1 MSWLVECGFC
11 ATILESSFYVDP
23 LLCWEVKALLKD
35 WEFLCLIK
43 IYMINFLKIQT
54 TLLVSEVN
62 IIPECFV
69 KLNKIAELVY

>member
-1 MSWLVECGFC
+1 
-11 ATILESSFYVDP
+11 
-23 LLCWEVKALLKD
+23 
-35 WEFLCLIK
+35 
-43 IYMINFLKIQT
+43 MINFLKIQT